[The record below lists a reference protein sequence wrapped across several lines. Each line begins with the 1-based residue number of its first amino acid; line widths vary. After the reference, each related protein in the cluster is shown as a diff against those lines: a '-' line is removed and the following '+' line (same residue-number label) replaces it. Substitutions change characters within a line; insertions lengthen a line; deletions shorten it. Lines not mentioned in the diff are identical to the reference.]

1 VTTTTTTTTT
11 TEQQATTTLQK
22 GFVGQSIPRKED
34 RRLVQGQGLF
44 FDDVRRHGMGYIHFV
59 RSPYAH
65 ARIVSIDVT
74 AALQLDG
81 VYGTIT
87 GDEVAIQTDPFFEM
101 STPPGSQIK
110 DYALAVG
117 KVRHMGEPVAA
128 VCAATRELARDA
140 AELVEVE
147 YEPLPVLV
155 ETEEALEDE
164 TILHDDAGSNVV
176 WSGVFDWGDVD
187 GALAEADH
195 VVKIK
200 KLHFH
205 RFSST
210 PLECAGAL
218 VEFDRGTGEWT
229 IHCNHQMPGIGA
241 IWMAPA
247 LRVGIDK
254 LRFVTNDIGGGFGNK
269 ICLHPQFVVLC
280 LMARKLGRPV
290 QWTEWRTDQHTANAH
305 GNERTFLDVEVAV
318 KADGEMTGFKVRA
331 IDDCGAFP
339 RYEPLGCIIWAQVTP
354 GCYTWQNIR
363 VDFTQVCTNK
373 SPVSPNRGYSR
384 MQHLW
389 LTERIVDIVA
399 AELDLDPVEVRKRN
413 YVKAEQM
420 PYETPNGCVY
430 DSGDYARCLD
440 MALELVGYDS
450 IEERRDEAARRGKLL
465 GVGIGSTLDSGTNNF
480 GQSQL
485 LNPELQFSGNNEAA
499 TVKLDI
505 FGEVVVTLGTVPQG
519 QGHETTSAQVVAD
532 ILGCSPEQVNVRR
545 GHDSAYN
552 SHAGFSGTYAS
563 QFAVTGL
570 GAVKGAAELLRDEMV
585 KLASFVLQAEENQ
598 IELAD
603 GFARVKDGPEEAALP
618 FMALGAI
625 VNANNAFLPPD
636 FSPTLN
642 HRFVYRPYF
651 GVVDKETKKGK
662 LTLTYAS
669 QIHAC
674 VVEVDRETGEVEIVD
689 YAAVD
694 DCGTRVHP
702 QIVEGQV
709 HGATVHAIGAA
720 IHENFVYDEDGTLL
734 TPNFYDYHVPHTLD
748 LPEIK
753 TAAIESPSPFTPL
766 GAKGMGEGGGGGIH
780 CVCSAIQ
787 DALRPAGR
795 AIVYDSC
802 NPYHRIWEM
811 LQDPEATRAN
821 VEVVRR

>member
-1 VTTTTTTTTT
+1 VTTTETTSTT
-11 TEQQATTTLQK
+11 TEAPALQK

-44 FDDVRRHGMGYIHFV
+44 FDDVRRHGMGYVHFV

-65 ARIVSIDVT
+65 ARIVSIDV
-74 AALQLDG
+74 APALELQG

-101 STPPGSQIK
+101 STPPGSEIK

-128 VCAATRELARDA
+128 VCAETRELARDA

-147 YEPLPVLV
+147 YEPLPALV
-155 ETEEALEDE
+155 DGEQALADE
-164 TILHDDAGSNVV
+164 TVLHDDAGSNVV

-187 GALAEADH
+187 AALAEADH

-200 KLHFH
+200 RLHFH

-218 VEFDRGTGEWT
+218 VEYDKGTGEWA

-254 LRFVTNDIGGGFGNK
+254 LRFVTGDIGGGFGNK

-280 LMARKLGRPV
+280 LLARKLGRPV

-305 GNERTFLDVEVAV
+305 GNERTFLDIEVAV
-318 KADGEMTGFKVRA
+318 KADGTMTGFKVRA

-399 AELDLDPVEVRKRN
+399 AELELDPVEVRKRN

-440 MALELVGYDS
+440 MALELIGYDS
-450 IEERRDEAARRGKLL
+450 VEERRREAAKRGKLL

-485 LNPELQFSGNNEAA
+485 LNPDLQFSGNNEAA

-505 FGEVVVTLGTVPQG
+505 FGELVVTLGTVPQG
-519 QGHETTSAQVVAD
+519 QGHETTAAQVVAD
-532 ILGCSPEQVNVRR
+532 ILGCSPDQVNVRR
-545 GHDSAYN
+545 GHDSAFN
-552 SHAGFSGTYAS
+552 THAGFSGTYAS

-570 GAVKGAAELLRDEMV
+570 GAVKGAAELLRDEMI
-585 KLASFVLQAEENQ
+585 KLASFVLQADEGQ

-603 GFARVKDGPEEAALP
+603 GLARMKDGPEEAALP

-636 FSPTLN
+636 FTPTLN

-651 GVVDKETKKGK
+651 GVVDTETKKGK

-674 VVEVDRETGEVEIVD
+674 VVEIDRETGEVEIVD

-709 HGATVHAIGAA
+709 PGAAVHAIGAA
-720 IHENFVYDEDGTLL
+720 IHESFVYDEDGTLL

-753 TAAIESPSPFTPL
+753 TAALESPSPFTPL

-787 DALRPAGR
+787 DALRAAGQP
-795 AIVYDSC
+795 IVYTSS
-802 NPYHRIWEM
+802 NPYHRVWEM

-821 VEVVRR
+821 VEVVSR